1 VYALATTTCSILR
14 GSTTDGYGDELD
26 ADTPVRTN
34 VPISIMEIS
43 STVMTPEDPTPRV
56 VRQVTARV
64 GSEVDVRD
72 GDRVKD
78 ESTGTIYM
86 IDNVIRRASPV
97 YTPDTRLDL
106 RLVN

>member
-14 GSTTDGYGDELD
+14 GTTTDAYGDEQD
-26 ADTPVRTN
+26 SNTPVHTN

-43 STVMTPEDPTPRV
+43 STVATPEDPTPRV
-56 VRQVTARV
+56 VRQVTARI
-64 GSEVDVRD
+64 GSDVDVQD

-78 ESTGTIYM
+78 ELTGTIYA
-86 IDNVIRRASPV
+86 IDNVIRRGSPA